1 MNPAN
6 VPRLIKTKTIIT
18 KSQTKTNGT
27 ATRIRTNVIIR
38 KDGNPR
44 VYFRMFLIISFTI

>member
-1 MNPAN
+1 MRKENKSSK
-6 VPRLIKTKTIIT
+6 V

-27 ATRIRTNVIIR
+27 AIRISTNVIIR
-38 KDGNPR
+38 KNGNPR